1 MDIKLS
7 PIIAGAM
14 NWGEWSR
21 KFSTAEMSEMIH
33 KCIGYGITTFDHADI
48 YGGYTTEAEFGKA
61 FTQSGI
67 AREKIQLISKCG
79 IQHTVGNRPTKVK
92 HYDYSKE
99 YILWSAENS
108 LKFLQTDH
116 LDILL
121 LHRPSPLMQPD
132 EIAEAVQ
139 KLKQEGKIK
148 ALGVSNFT
156 TSQTELIRSR
166 TDVFCNQIEFSATH
180 LNPMLDGS
188 FDYMMVNN
196 IKPMA
201 WSPIGSI
208 FKEHNDQSH
217 RLKLLLAELV
227 AKYGVTADVILLAW
241 IMQHPAGVIP
251 VSGSTSPERFKNQ
264 MKAVNL
270 KLELEDW
277 FAIWTESIGNKV
289 P

>member
-1 MDIKLS
+1 MSIHIS

-14 NWGEWSR
+14 NWGVWQA
-21 KFSTAEMSEMIH
+21 KFSTTEMARMIH
-33 KCIGYGITTFDHADI
+33 TCIENGITTFDHADI

-61 FTQSGI
+61 FAESGI
-67 AREKIQLISKCG
+67 SRDKMQLISKCG

-99 YILWSAENS
+99 YIIWSAENS

-121 LHRPSPLMQPD
+121 LHRPSPLMNPD
-132 EIAEAVQ
+132 EIAEAVEQ
-139 KLKQEGKIK
+139 LKSQGKIK
-148 ALGVSNFT
+148 AFGVSNFT
-156 TSQTELIRSR
+156 SSQTELIRSR
-166 TDVFCNQIEFSATH
+166 TEVYCNQIEFSATH
-180 LNPMLDGS
+180 LDPMLDGS

-208 FKEHNDQSH
+208 FKEHNDQTH
-217 RLKLLLAELV
+217 RLKLLLSQLV

-241 IMQHPAGVIP
+241 ILQHPAGVTP
-251 VSGSTSPERFKNQ
+251 VSGSVSPERLKNQ
-264 MKAVNL
+264 IKATQV